1 MSDNK
6 KQLIAEKAHIR
17 SVRPR
22 FMRQK
27 GNLKKRLSRSSYRAP
42 KGLQSKMGD
51 NKAGHRSQIRTGF
64 GYPKAVRG
72 LNRVG
77 LTLVHV
83 ENLTVAQSVD
93 PKTTSAIVSASL
105 GQKKK
110 IEVVRILFDRKV
122 AIQNIKDA
130 GKFLA
135 DVAASHASAKDLKQK
150 EAAARLARK
159 ETALKAKQGK
169 KTAEEKAAAKAE
181 NSTPESVAAAKEAE
195 KKENDKLLRQ
205 KA

>member
-6 KQLIAEKAHIR
+6 KQLIAEKAQIR

-27 GNLKKRLSRSSYRAP
+27 GNLKKRISRSSYRAP

-51 NKAGHRSQIRTGF
+51 NKAGHRSQIKTGF

-72 LNRVG
+72 LNRIG
-77 LTLVHV
+77 LTLIHV
-83 ENLTVAQSVD
+83 ENVTVAQSVD

-110 IEVVRILFDRKV
+110 IEVVRILVERKV

-130 GKFLA
+130 NKFLA
-135 DVAASHASAKDLKQK
+135 DAQATHASAKEIKQK
-150 EAAARLARK
+150 EAAARQARK

-169 KTAEEKAAAKAE
+169 KTDEEKAAKAAA
-181 NSTPESVAAAKEAE
+181 TPEAAAAAKEAE
-195 KKENDKLLRQ
+195 KKENDKLLRER
-205 KA
+205 A